1 MTETTTPPARGRP
14 RSDRARRAVLEA
26 AGDVLMERGMTGF
39 TMEAVAARA
48 RVSKATLY
56 KWWPSR
62 SAVAIDGFFARVRE
76 SVVVPESASTEQA
89 LVFQVDALRK
99 LFAHTACGPLMRS
112 LAGQAQTDPD
122 IGDALRERWLGP
134 RRVASERILRDGIAR
149 GEIRPDIDVAVT
161 LDQLFA
167 PLYYRLF
174 FGHEPLAAGL
184 ARQVVAQ
191 VMAGIRAPGAA
202 G

>member
-1 MTETTTPPARGRP
+1 VTENTKPPARGRP
-14 RSDRARRAVLEA
+14 RSDRARRAILEA

-76 SVVVPESASTEQA
+76 SVVVPEAASTEQA
-89 LVFQVDALRK
+89 LLFQVDALRE
-99 LFAHTACGPLMRS
+99 LFADTACGPLMRS
-112 LAGQAQTDPD
+112 LVGQAQTDPD
-122 IGDALRERWLGP
+122 IGDALRDRWLGP

-149 GEIRPDIDVAVT
+149 GEIRPDIDLAVT

-174 FGHEPLAAGL
+174 FGHEPLTAGL
-184 ARQVVAQ
+184 ARRVVAQ
-191 VMAGIRAPGAA
+191 VMAGIREPGAS